1 LTPAIPGVSCGIV
14 SFVIPGLDSREAAM
28 VLEQS
33 FGIQCRAGL
42 HCAPLVHAALGTEL
56 TGGAVRLSVGEF
68 TTEAEVDQAVRA
80 VRDLVSEFV

>member
-1 LTPAIPGVSCGIV
+1 
-14 SFVIPGLDSREAAM
+14 M

-42 HCAPLVHAALGTEL
+42 HCAPLVHAALGTES
-56 TGGAVRLSVGEF
+56 TGGAVRLSVGEY
-68 TTEAEVDQAVRA
+68 TTEAEVDQAVGA